1 MIESVILAI
10 LKQAAELTRPQQD
23 EFVTKAAE
31 AIALLIKGTDT
42 QIDDVLV
49 RSVILP
55 MGAQIINALGEKV

>member
-1 MIESVILAI
+1 MIESVIVAI

-31 AIALLIKGTDT
+31 AIALLIKSTDT

-55 MGAQIINALGEKV
+55 MGAQIINALGE